1 MNEIIE
7 LEYFLILSAIMFA
20 AGLFGVLTQKNAVR
34 ILISVEIM
42 LNAANIS
49 LVAFNGVFGLTEYE
63 GWSFALIIIGIAA
76 AEAAI
81 GLAIFLSVFRNYDQ
95 VIVGNLFSL
104 GETQEEII

>member
-1 MNEIIE
+1 MIN
-7 LEYFLILSAIMFA
+7 LEYFLGLSAIMFS

-42 LNAANIS
+42 LNAANVS

-63 GWSFALIIIGIAA
+63 GWFFALIVIGIAA

-81 GLAIFLSVFRNYDQ
+81 GLAIFLSVFRNFND
-95 VIVGNLFSL
+95 VIVTDLFSL
-104 GETQEEII
+104 GESQEETV

>member
-1 MNEIIE
+1 MIP
-7 LEYFLILSAIMFA
+7 LEYYLGLSAIMFA

-42 LNAANIS
+42 LNSANVS

-63 GWSFALIIIGIAA
+63 GWSFALVIIGIAA

-81 GLAIFLSVFRNYDQ
+81 GLAIFLSVFRNYDE
-95 VIVGNLFSL
+95 VIVSDLFSL
-104 GETQEEII
+104 GESQEETV